1 MSQCGLELVWLQA
14 CTTQPGDWECSQE
27 YYMTLEARNIIDS
40 GDFENKNDNHTV
52 PGGFSIVSQILL
64 SFGNSISPR
73 LYTNS

>member
-1 MSQCGLELVWLQA
+1 
-14 CTTQPGDWECSQE
+14 
-27 YYMTLEARNIIDS
+27 MTLEARNIIDS